1 MFFIIFPPVEVV
13 LIGFKVVEE
22 VEVVMI
28 CFIVLG
34 ILCAEAD
41 RELEEEEEEE
51 EDGKEEEEDGKE
63 EEVVVEDR
71 DDDDDKK
78 AGRTTDDA
86 VFVTLL
92 NASILSKIGLL
103 RTLSEEIG

>member
-22 VEVVMI
+22 VEDVII

-34 ILCAEAD
+34 ILGVEAD
-41 RELEEEEEEE
+41 RELEEEE

-63 EEVVVEDR
+63 EEVVEEDE
-71 DDDDDKK
+71 DDDKK
-78 AGRTTDDA
+78 AERTTDDA
-86 VFVTLL
+86 AFVTLL
-92 NASILSKIGLL
+92 NASLLSEIDLL

>member
-22 VEVVMI
+22 VEDVII

-34 ILCAEAD
+34 ILEAEAD
-41 RELEEEEEEE
+41 RELEEEEE

-63 EEVVVEDR
+63 EEVVEEDE
-71 DDDDDKK
+71 DDDKK
-78 AGRTTDDA
+78 AERTTDDA

-92 NASILSKIGLL
+92 NASILSEIDLL

>member
-1 MFFIIFPPVEVV
+1 MP
-13 LIGFKVVEE
+13 IGFKVVEE
-22 VEVVMI
+22 VEDVII

-34 ILCAEAD
+34 ILGVEAD
-41 RELEEEEEEE
+41 RELEEEE

-63 EEVVVEDR
+63 EEVVEEDE

-78 AGRTTDDA
+78 ADRTTDDA

-92 NASILSKIGLL
+92 NASILSEIDLL